1 MPTQGQASK
10 IGIGNC
16 FVQFQRDKL
25 LKVRKRNMFQVKQ
38 QAKMPGANKQTNKNP
53 NKLKIINL
61 NDKKFTTIPIEI
73 ITELRERMENTK
85 N

>member
-1 MPTQGQASK
+1 
-10 IGIGNC
+10 
-16 FVQFQRDKL
+16 
-25 LKVRKRNMFQVKQ
+25 MFQVKQ